1 MKKIALALLMT
12 LASLPLWAQSNAAA
26 GNANL
31 DAERSRL
38 STEREAIEARFVQE
52 RAACYKKFAVEDCL
66 RESRGR
72 RRTELDSIK
81 RQETAINDIQRQRA
95 GAAELQKLDQK
106 AATQRPADTTEKKE
120 QSQQGQKD
128 REQRAADHATSRAA
142 TAAEAAERQR
152 QFDDK
157 QKAHADAEAK
167 AAQRRAEAPTAA
179 AQFADKQKKAEE
191 HRASRE
197 RQNTNRTKPR
207 GAPLP
212 PATAASAPA
221 R

>member
-38 STEREAIEARFVQE
+38 SSERETIEARFLQE
-52 RAACYKKFAVEDCL
+52 RTACYAKFAVEDCL
-66 RESRGR
+66 RESRTR
-72 RRTELDSIK
+72 RRKELDSIK

-106 AATQRPADTTEKKE
+106 AATQRPADTAEKKE

-128 REQRAADHATSRAA
+128 REQRATDHAASRAA

-152 QFDDK
+152 QFDSK

-197 RQNTNRTKPR
+197 RQNANRTKPR

-212 PATAASAPA
+212 PAAAASAPA